1 MDIIRL
7 AIPEEVAA
15 IQATSDITPTS
26 TVLTF
31 GGKDFAVMRNCF
43 ELDPVIFSEGCSNQR
58 KLLFIMNIETSMR
71 LQGIKEYYFNV
82 AADNDAWR
90 QVVET
95 SGASPVSVAPEIRYK
110 KAL

>member
-1 MDIIRL
+1 METIRL
-7 AIPEEVAA
+7 ATPEEVAS
-15 IQATSDITPTS
+15 IIVGSDITPTS

-43 ELDPVIFSEGCSNQR
+43 ELDPVIFHEGCSNQR

-82 AADNDAWR
+82 HADNDQWR

-95 SGASPVSVAPEIRYK
+95 SGASPVSQVPEIRYK